1 MIIDAFKNKIFSK
14 APTGFEDDVDEDELL
29 KKRQEEDGR
38 LPTIEKEPEDEI
50 LGTSSTSE
58 QMARLDK
65 IYAPLTSRYF
75 MEKSLI
81 GIMNKLK
88 NYEENPEKLQMHN
101 NLIVCL
107 NIGLEKM
114 T

>member
-1 MIIDAFKNKIFSK
+1 
-14 APTGFEDDVDEDELL
+14 
-29 KKRQEEDGR
+29 
-38 LPTIEKEPEDEI
+38 
-50 LGTSSTSE
+50 
-58 QMARLDK
+58 MARLDK

-81 GIMNKLK
+81 RIMNKLK

-107 NIGLEKM
+107 NIGVEKIENDIKM
-114 T
+114 CLKISRRKKTFRLSKRSS